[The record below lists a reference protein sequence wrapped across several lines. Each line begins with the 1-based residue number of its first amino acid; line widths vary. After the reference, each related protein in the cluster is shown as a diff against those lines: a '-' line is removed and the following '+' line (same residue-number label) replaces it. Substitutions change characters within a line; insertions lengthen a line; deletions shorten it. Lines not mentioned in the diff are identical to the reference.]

1 MSLSQVKEPSQ
12 MLTAVSL
19 GGNRAKLVLAHSQTT
34 GVTGAFAIC
43 FERTETGVVSHNVAV
58 EVVTAQKLLQALPGH
73 CGLRSQRTSELL
85 FFDPKYVSRLLMD
98 SGFAV
103 AIPAPWRR

>member
-73 CGLRSQRTSELL
+73 CGLRS
-85 FFDPKYVSRLLMD
+85 
-98 SGFAV
+98 
-103 AIPAPWRR
+103 